1 MGWILIYK
9 DDPAFV
15 FRHHD
20 DEKLCGNYAIL
31 NFLLMC
37 GIKYS
42 SSGYTVYII

>member
-1 MGWILIYK
+1 LKETRWILTYK

-20 DEKLCGNYAIL
+20 DENLNGNYAIL

-37 GIKYS
+37 GIK
-42 SSGYTVYII
+42 